1 MKQPRS
7 ITPASAPSPAP
18 RVAAAGGAVSGKRT
32 AVGRKVAA
40 DKPSAVK
47 KSAPAAAAAPRRRS
61 PAKPALA
68 ASAPAASTAVTSVA
82 APRKIARVSKVSKP
96 ARKSAVDIDI
106 ATVAPASQPAANGAV
121 EPNGLDLGGFEHR
134 DKPRKPKLVRD
145 SFTMPESEYAKLG
158 EVKKACLKSGYE
170 VRKSELLRVGV
181 ALVGQMDLDDL
192 KDLLAALP
200 PLKAGRPP
208 KS

>member
-7 ITPASAPSPAP
+7 ITPASALSPAP
-18 RVAAAGGAVSGKRT
+18 RVAAAAGAVNGKRT
-32 AVGRKVAA
+32 AVGRKVAAVGRKVAA
-40 DKPSAVK
+40 DKPSAMK
-47 KSAPAAAAAPRRRS
+47 KSAPAAVARAA
-61 PAKPALA
+61 
-68 ASAPAASTAVTSVA
+68 
-82 APRKIARVSKVSKP
+82 KVREA
-96 ARKSAVDIDI
+96 ARKSTVDIASIED
-106 ATVAPASQPAANGAV
+106 APEVASLPAANAAV

-145 SFTMPESEYAKLG
+145 SFTMPESEYARLG

-181 ALVGQMDLDDL
+181 ALVGQMDLTDL

-200 PLKAGRPP
+200 PLKAGRPR